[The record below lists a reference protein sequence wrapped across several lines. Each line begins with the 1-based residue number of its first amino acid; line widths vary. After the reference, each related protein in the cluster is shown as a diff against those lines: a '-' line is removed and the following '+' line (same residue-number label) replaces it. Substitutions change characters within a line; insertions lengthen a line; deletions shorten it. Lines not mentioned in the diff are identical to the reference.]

1 VPGKNRLAEAYQL
14 FARGAQI
21 QEIIDEAL
29 ARHDDEDIEVPHD
42 LEERVRKHLTEHPEV
57 RWDRA
62 VSMIAG
68 VHEAEENDDDQD
80 PDDEGED
87 NA

>member
-1 VPGKNRLAEAYQL
+1 MPRKNGLAEAYQL
-14 FARGAQI
+14 FARGVRI

-68 VHEAEENDDDQD
+68 VHEAEEKGDDQE
-80 PDDEGED
+80 PGDEGEGT
-87 NA
+87 